1 LLRALDPRYRSN
13 LHALALSGVAA
24 LVLFLVSTDEGVRE
38 AIGVAFRAG
47 AATIGVWAIT
57 RELDPDHPSSAG
69 LAAALAIPAWVLF
82 GVPDLMAIFALV
94 LTARVLLRPA
104 GHAPHFIDYLVL
116 FGVGVAAGRTSP
128 GWLLGLVLA
137 FAVAR
142 DRGLEGETAH
152 GARLAALAIAAGT
165 TGIAVQSSDVS
176 SGLGSLIPIIDPA
189 LPSIALIFVF
199 ALGLLAAVTTSP
211 YVPVSRADLSKA
223 PLAPRRLQSARRITL
238 IGAVLVVLV
247 TRESGLVATVHLWIA
262 WIAMALVARRIVPL
276 RLGPDTRR
284 R

>member
-1 LLRALDPRYRSN
+1 MAW
-13 LHALALSGVAA
+13 
-24 LVLFLVSTDEGVRE
+24 
-38 AIGVAFRAG
+38 RAG
-47 AATIGVWAIT
+47 VATIGVWAMT

-69 LAAALAIPAWVLF
+69 LAASLSIPAWILF

-104 GHAPHFIDYLVL
+104 GHAPQFVDYLVL
-116 FGVGVAAGRTSP
+116 FGVGVAAGRTSA

-142 DRGLEGETAH
+142 DRGLDGETAH
-152 GARLAALAIAAGT
+152 GARLTALAIAAGT
-165 TGIAVQSSDVS
+165 TGAAVQSSDVS
-176 SGLGSLIPIIDPA
+176 SDLSSLIPIIDPA

-199 ALGLLAAVTTSP
+199 VLGLLGAVTTPP
-211 YVPVSRADLSKA
+211 YVPISRADLSKA
-223 PLAPRRLQSARRITL
+223 PLAAARLQSARLITL
-238 IGAVLVVLV
+238 VGAILVVLV
-247 TRESGLVATVHLWIA
+247 MRESGLVATAHLWIA
-262 WIAMALVARRIVPL
+262 WIAIALVARRIVPL